1 MRFSSITLAASLA
14 LLLPQ
19 LALSQSKGPSDA
31 QCRDMTNA
39 MVSTMKSTPL
49 EKEKDKQSA
58 KALIDQVE
66 KLIRDNRA
74 KGVSDCDTWASIS
87 KMIVNQ

>member
-1 MRFSSITLAASLA
+1 MRLPSLALAASLA

-19 LALSQSKGPSDA
+19 FALGQSKGPSDA

-39 MVSTMKSTPL
+39 MVSSMKSAPL
-49 EKEKDKQSA
+49 DKEKDKQSA
-58 KALIDQVE
+58 KALIERIE

-74 KGVSDCDTWASIS
+74 KGVSECETWAATS
-87 KMIVNQ
+87 KIVANQ